1 MKRTLRARDFAP
13 PTPSRGLS
21 ASREGARAR
30 RRRGGADGAACLKHA
45 RARPAR
51 VAFVLLGLL
60 FLSAPAALAQ
70 AFGEAKGVEGFDAP
84 GAQSAGGPFGLEKK
98 VNEFGVWGGG
108 SFSSP
113 TLIGK
118 TEETRLAIVALR
130 YARLLARGDSL
141 SFKYTLDAFPV
152 ARLSFP
158 VFGQAAPPGSG
169 LSERRKTITAAG
181 LSPVGFQLN
190 FRRRER
196 MQPFL
201 QTSGGF
207 LYFGERIPDE
217 RGARFNF
224 TGDFGGGVQ
233 WKTSPRHAWT
243 FGYRY
248 QHVSNGYRAQ
258 VNPGFDSN
266 LFYVGFSIFR

>member
-1 MKRTLRARDFAP
+1 MKRSLRKLAFASPAPSRELSVSSGGAKSRGRRARGGGRAI
-13 PTPSRGLS
+13 TKN
-21 ASREGARAR
+21 ARA
-30 RRRGGADGAACLKHA
+30 A
-45 RARPAR
+45 RAAGAL
-51 VAFVLLGLL
+51 VVLGLL
-60 FLSAPAALAQ
+60 VLSAPAAQAQ
-70 AFGEAKGVEGFDAP
+70 APAEAKGVGVFDSS
-84 GAQSAGGPFGLEKK
+84 GAQSAGGPYGLEKK

-113 TLIGK
+113 TLIGQ
-118 TEETRLAIVALR
+118 TEETRLAVVALR
-130 YARLLARGDSL
+130 YARVLARGDSL
-141 SFKYTLDAFPV
+141 SFKYTLDAVPV

-158 VFGQAAPPGSG
+158 AFEQAAPPVPG

-190 FRRRER
+190 FRRRESV
-196 MQPFL
+196 QPFL

-207 LYFGERIPDE
+207 LYFGERIPDG
-217 RGARFNF
+217 RGAHFNF

-233 WKTSPRHAWT
+233 WKTGPRRAWT

>member
-1 MKRTLRARDFAP
+1 LSLLTVIKR
-13 PTPSRGLS
+13 S
-21 ASREGARAR
+21 AAGALVALGVLVLTARA
-30 RRRGGADGAACLKHA
+30 
-45 RARPAR
+45 
-51 VAFVLLGLL
+51 AF
-60 FLSAPAALAQ
+60 AQ
-70 AFGEAKGVEGFDAP
+70 AATEAKGVAGFDAA
-84 GAQSAGGPFGLEKK
+84 GAQSAGGPFGLEKR
-98 VNEFGVWGGG
+98 VNEFGIWGGG
-108 SFSSP
+108 SFSTP

-130 YARLLARGDSL
+130 YARVLARGDNLSL
-141 SFKYTLDAFPV
+141 KYTIDAVPV
-152 ARLSFP
+152 ASLWFP
-158 VFGQAAPPGSG
+158 VFEQAAPPATGV
-169 LSERRKTITAAG
+169 LKRRRRATGAG

-196 MQPFL
+196 VQPFL

-207 LYFGERIPDE
+207 IYFGSRIPDE

-233 WKTSPRHAWT
+233 WKTAQRRAWT